1 MAIHRLRFRW
11 PAALPVMVI
20 TVFLNACSDSPAPTP
35 ILTNTPTLAPT
46 ATPTKAG
53 TPTPA
58 PTATQTPA
66 PTATPTKA
74 GTPTP
79 APTATQT
86 PAMDRA
92 ALVTLYEAMDGVNWK
107 NNTNWLSEAPLGE
120 WYGVITGL
128 SGRVTE
134 LDLSENQLRGAI
146 PPKLGNLANLTKLYL
161 SENQLN
167 GEIPPDLGDL
177 ANLRYLS
184 LWGTN

>member
-66 PTATPTKA
+66 
-74 GTPTP
+74 
-79 APTATQT
+79 
-86 PAMDRA
+86 MDRA
-92 ALVTLYEAMDGVNWK
+92 ALVTLYEAMDGVNRK

-134 LDLSENQLRGAI
+134 LDLS
-146 PPKLGNLANLTKLYL
+146 
-161 SENQLN
+161 
-167 GEIPPDLGDL
+167 
-177 ANLRYLS
+177 
-184 LWGTN
+184 